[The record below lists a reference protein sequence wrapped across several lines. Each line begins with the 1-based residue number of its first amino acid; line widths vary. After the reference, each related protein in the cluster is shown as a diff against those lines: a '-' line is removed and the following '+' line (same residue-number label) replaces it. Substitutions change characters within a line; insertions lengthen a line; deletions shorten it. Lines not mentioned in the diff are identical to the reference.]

1 MLILSGFAIRASGA
15 LYIQQ
20 PGAMQMPNSADA
32 TPDFESIKTK
42 LRTFANERDWDQ
54 FHSPKNLAMALVGE
68 VGELVEHF
76 QWLTQEQ
83 SYQLPK
89 EKEDAVREEL
99 ADVQIYLI
107 MLAGKLDIDLLSAVV
122 EKIRKNDEK
131 YPRAKSH
138 GTSRKYTDL

>member
-1 MLILSGFAIRASGA
+1 MLIRLVVAVRASRV

-20 PGAMQMPNSADA
+20 PRAMKMPNSADA
-32 TPDFESIKTK
+32 TPDFEAIKTK
-42 LRTFANERDWDQ
+42 LRAFVKDRDWDQ

-83 SYQLPK
+83 SYELSK
-89 EKEDAVREEL
+89 EKAAAVREEL

-107 MLAGKLDIDLLSAVV
+107 MLAGKLDIDLLSAVF
-122 EKIRKNDEK
+122 EKIGKNNEK
-131 YPRAKSH
+131 YPSEKSR